1 LNSKNNNNNDK
12 NSKISAIEFTITY
25 KNELSIYLYDKL
37 VDYVRQQDK
46 LNDFLKYDERQLKL
60 YFLKEITDIFQ
71 QAVRNAC
78 NRHNIDTEGAG
89 DFLTDNWA
97 NLRIDEFIDLIINYV
112 YNHSPLAVETKT
124 KGMKE
129 QFKNLQQEL
138 FKDIIDNW
146 FAIIGHD
153 FSPT

>member
-1 LNSKNNNNNDK
+1 MML
-12 NSKISAIEFTITY
+12 
-25 KNELSIYLYDKL
+25 
-37 VDYVRQQDK
+37 
-46 LNDFLKYDERQLKL
+46 
-60 YFLKEITDIFQ
+60 
-71 QAVRNAC
+71 
-78 NRHNIDTEGAG
+78 GAG

-153 FSPT
+153 LSPT